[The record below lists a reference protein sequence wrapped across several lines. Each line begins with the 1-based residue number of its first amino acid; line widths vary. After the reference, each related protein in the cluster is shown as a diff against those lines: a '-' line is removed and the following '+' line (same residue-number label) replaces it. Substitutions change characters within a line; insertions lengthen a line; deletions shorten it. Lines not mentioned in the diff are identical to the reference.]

1 MAMDFKSASFI
12 KAVEKWADAT
22 ESEFVATCGGSMLML
37 QRMVVDGTGSL
48 SGTPKDTGQ
57 AKSNW
62 FIGVNEDVTTQS
74 TDTTKQNMQNA
85 QTIIAQAIANPDNV
99 KFISLSNNL
108 PYIRHLEY
116 GLYSQNSKTGK
127 TVNGF
132 STQAPNGMFRI
143 SVAQFERIFNQ
154 QLAARRK
161 K

>member
-62 FIGVNEDVTTQS
+62 FIGVNEDITTQS

-85 QTIIAQAIANPDNV
+85 QTVIAQAIANPDNV
-99 KFISLSNNL
+99 SLFHYRITYLISDTLSMAFTRKTARLARLLMDLVHKHRTACLGFQCLSLSA
-108 PYIRHLEY
+108 
-116 GLYSQNSKTGK
+116 YS
-127 TVNGF
+127 
-132 STQAPNGMFRI
+132 I
-143 SVAQFERIFNQ
+143 SN
-154 QLAARRK
+154 
-161 K
+161 